1 MTGREERKEND
12 LFFVCSLI
20 EFLGRKTK
28 NKRDCI
34 IAFLGDEELNRLY
47 SLADV
52 FHSEPFESL
61 AVKLIAQKNI
71 PDGDY
76 DNAAACKY
84 AVPTHF
90 DMGKV
95 YKRLILAVADRKNID
110 ILSALKEVY
119 ASPFALKL
127 NDYNSSLFY
136 ENPEYV
142 FASYLAGGAIED

>member
-28 NKRDCI
+28 NTRDCI

-47 SLADV
+47 TLADV

-61 AVKLIAQKNI
+61 ASKLITQKNI
-71 PDGDY
+71 PGGGY

-84 AVPTHF
+84 TVPTHF

-110 ILSALKEVY
+110 VLSALKEVY

-127 NDYNSSLFY
+127 NDYNSSLFH